1 MSENTKPQ
9 IQRSYGFPNV
19 HLWMILPLLIATTG
33 FYFTY
38 WSVFA
43 DVPFH
48 QHLHGLSA
56 TLWFVLLVLQ
66 PLLQKHNNRVLHRK
80 IGFIGL
86 FLAGAVVF
94 SALQVVQN
102 NLINDALQP
111 VLRYGLTW
119 GDFLFLLGFSHA
131 VLMAMWRSKS
141 KAVHARYMIASAIWA
156 LLPALSRL
164 IYFPIMIAYGYPPPL
179 RFLTV
184 VYLSVGL
191 ILATVGIMMAIDYRR
206 ESRIYAGY
214 SLVAGGILLFGVS
227 VDYMGRAPWW
237 IAFCD
242 HLLA

>member
-1 MSENTKPQ
+1 MSDDTKPKT
-9 IQRSYGFPNV
+9 QRTTGFPNA
-19 HLWMILPLLIATTG
+19 HLWMVLPLLIATLG

-38 WSVFA
+38 WSVFV
-43 DVPFH
+43 DVPFD

-56 TLWFVLLVLQ
+56 TLWFALLVVQ
-66 PLLQKHNNRVLHRK
+66 PLLQKHNNLVLHRK

-94 SALQVVQN
+94 SALQIVRN
-102 NLINDALQP
+102 NLVNDALQP

-131 VLMAMWRSKS
+131 VLMAMWRSKD
-141 KAVHARYMIASAIWA
+141 KAAHARYMIASAIWA

-164 IYFPIMIAYGYPPPL
+164 IYFPILIAYGYPPPM

-191 ILATVGIMMAIDYRR
+191 ILAAVGIMIAIDYRR
-206 ESRIYAGY
+206 DSRIYAGY
-214 SLVAGGILLFGVS
+214 SLVAGGVLLFGVS
-227 VDYMGRAPWW
+227 VNYMGRAAWW

-242 HLLA
+242 QLLA